1 MSDLS
6 LIEIGRLGKCRGF
19 QGDIHLYLNDQ
30 IELSTEPKHLF
41 IEVNGLPV
49 PHKVVRVGEH
59 NGVMTVAFDRLES
72 KEDVE
77 VHKNTT
83 VYIEDQYVIIEES
96 AALVF
101 VDYEVYDQDANHIGQ
116 VVDVIDQSPLL
127 LLQVKAH
134 NKDKVYTLPYH
145 DDLLINEDVDSKRLT
160 IEIVE
165 GLLNI

>member
-1 MSDLS
+1 MSSDLS

-19 QGDIHLYLNDQ
+19 QGDIH
-30 IELSTEPKHLF
+30 
-41 IEVNGLPV
+41 
-49 PHKVVRVGEH
+49 RVGEH
-59 NGVMTVAFDRLES
+59 NGVMTVAFDRLDS

-83 VYIEDQYVIIEES
+83 VSIEES
-96 AALVF
+96 YVTIEQSEALIF
-101 VDYEVYDQDANHIGQ
+101 MDYEVYDQDENHIGR

-127 LLQVKAH
+127 LLQVEDH
-134 NKDKVYTLPYH
+134 GKDKIYTLPFH
-145 DDLLINEDVDSKRLT
+145 EDLLIREDVEGKKLT

>member
-1 MSDLS
+1 MSNLT
-6 LIEIGRLGKCRGF
+6 LVEIGRLGKCRGF

-30 IELSTEPKHLF
+30 IELSTEPKYLF

-49 PHKVVRVGEH
+49 PYKVVRVGEH

-83 VYIEDQYVIIEES
+83 VSIEEQYVTIEQS
-96 AALVF
+96 IALLF
-101 VDYEVYDQDANHIGQ
+101 IDYQVYDQNANHIGQ

-145 DDLLINEDVDSKRLT
+145 EDLLIKEDAEGKILT

-165 GLLNI
+165 GLLSI